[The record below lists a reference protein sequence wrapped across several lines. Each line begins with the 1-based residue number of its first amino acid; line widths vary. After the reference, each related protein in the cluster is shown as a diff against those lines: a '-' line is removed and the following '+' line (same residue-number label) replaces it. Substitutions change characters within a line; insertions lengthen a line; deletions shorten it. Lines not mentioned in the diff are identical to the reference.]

1 MKTVLLFL
9 LLATS
14 SGITYAQHNI
24 FMEILENK
32 KICNKEDELTYF
44 LQANSF
50 ERQNEDHYYHHYA
63 LNGEFYTTCIINQN
77 ECYVIYRTNNAKDY
91 NQIKAT
97 ITGTCHKEY
106 AADRSVSYVCNTNRI
121 QDAQLFFS
129 GYSQAEKVYEIMV
142 YQNPE
147 NHEVPYAQSD
157 RIAPEEERAASAAPK
172 AKKTKT
178 IRKVVKKTTTTSTTA
193 TATTT
198 TSATTKQTTK
208 PAPAPVKKE
217 TVKEVVK
224 ETKQQTTNKKPSVIS
239 TKSTVPS
246 VIK

>member
-1 MKTVLLFL
+1 MKHVLLFL
-9 LLATS
+9 LLTTS

-91 NQIKAT
+91 NRIKAT
-97 ITGTCHKEY
+97 VTGTCHKEY

-121 QDAQLFFS
+121 QDAQVFFS
-129 GYSQAEKVYEIMV
+129 GYSQAEKMYEIMV
-142 YQNPE
+142 YQNPD

-157 RIAPEEERAASAAPK
+157 RIAPEEEKVVSAVPKIKK
-172 AKKTKT
+172 AKRIVTKKAT
-178 IRKVVKKTTTTSTTA
+178 STSTTTTTTTTA
-193 TATTT
+193 T
-198 TSATTKQTTK
+198 KQAAK
-208 PAPAPVKKE
+208 PAPAAVKKE
-217 TVKEVVK
+217 IVKEIVK
-224 ETKQQTTNKKPSVIS
+224 ETKQQVTNKKPSVIS

>member
-1 MKTVLLFL
+1 MKHVLLFL

-77 ECYVIYRTNNAKDY
+77 ECYVVYRTNNAKDY

-121 QDAQLFFS
+121 QDAQVFFS

-142 YQNPE
+142 YQNPD

-157 RIAPEEERAASAAPK
+157 RVAPEEEKVISAVPKIKK
-172 AKKTKT
+172 AKRIVTKKAT
-178 IRKVVKKTTTTSTTA
+178 STSTTTTTTTTA
-193 TATTT
+193 T
-198 TSATTKQTTK
+198 KQAAK
-208 PAPAPVKKE
+208 PAPAAVKKE
-217 TVKEVVK
+217 IVKEIVK
-224 ETKQQTTNKKPSVIS
+224 ETKQQVTNKKPSVIS